1 MGARVLGTGLALVLS
16 VVVSRVYG
24 AAAMGVLAVM
34 SSFLG
39 LATIF
44 TVLGTNTSILRL
56 IPEQQVKYSTTSAF
70 RLYRKTQYFVILVSF
85 VTSTGLF
92 LAARRIAETVFGKPH
107 LAPYLALAALFIL
120 FNSIMHLNTQAV
132 RGLKLIRL
140 FAFMQLVPTSSNLL
154 ILLALPIFLVSPD
167 NPVYAMLS
175 SLAVTGILGW
185 VIMEMAFRERMQP
198 GDVVHAVSLRKILSI
213 SVPMLLTATMSF
225 IIGHTATIII
235 AMFRPDA
242 DVGYFSIAVKL
253 ATLTSFALGAI
264 NSMAGPKFSE
274 LFHSGN
280 MDELFHVAQR
290 SAKLVFWT
298 TVPIL
303 IFLAVLGRPFLIV
316 FYGDDFAAAYP
327 SLLWI
332 VGGQFVNSACGCTSM
347 FMNMTGNERIYARI
361 ILLSAAMNIALSF
374 WLVPRLGIVGA
385 AFSNMVSVSFLN
397 LSTLIYAKVQYGRTT
412 GYFPWVMTDRSG
424 RIGP

>member
-24 AAAMGVLAVM
+24 AAAVGILAVM

-44 TVLGTNTSILRL
+44 TVLGTSTSILRL
-56 IPEQQVKYSTTSAF
+56 IPEQQVKYSPTSAF
-70 RLYRKTQYFVILVSF
+70 RLYRKTQYFVILVSV
-85 VTSTGLF
+85 VTSTALF
-92 LAARRIAETVFGKPH
+92 LASRPIAETVFGKPH
-107 LAPYLALAALFIL
+107 LAPYLALASLFIL
-120 FNSIMHLNTQAV
+120 FNSIMLLNTQAV

-140 FAFMQLVPTSSNLL
+140 FAFMQLVPTASNLL
-154 ILLALPIFLVSPD
+154 ILLALPLFLVSPD

-175 SLAVTGILGW
+175 SLAVTGVLGW
-185 VIMEMAFRERMQP
+185 IIMEIAFRRQMRPE
-198 GDVVHAVSLRKILSI
+198 DVVHALSVRKILSI

-235 AMFRPDA
+235 AMFRPEA
-242 DVGYFSIAVKL
+242 EVGYFSVAVKL

-274 LFHSGN
+274 LYHSGH

-303 IFLAVLGRPFLIV
+303 VFLAVLGRPFLIL
-316 FYGDDFAAAYP
+316 FFGGDFAAAYP

-347 FMNMTGNERIYARI
+347 FMNMTGNERVYARI
-361 ILLSAAMNIALSF
+361 ILISAVLNVAISF
-374 WLVPRLGIVGA
+374 WLVPRAGIEGA
-385 AFSNMVSVSFLN
+385 AFSSMVSVSFLN
-397 LSTLIYAKVQYGRTT
+397 IATLVYAKAKYGRTT
-412 GYFPWVMTDRSG
+412 GYFPGWMTDRSEG
-424 RIGP
+424 